1 MQQIIGLDV
10 HKSFIYA
17 CVMEEDG
24 KIVFERKF
32 NNNPDAFDKF
42 LLNVSKEDKIVLE
55 SCSYWQYVYDY
66 LEDAGYNNLTLA
78 NPVQVRL
85 IATSRKKTDRHDAKI
100 LADLLR
106 TNMLPTSYAPPRCV
120 REQRQI
126 TRHKASLTTLR
137 SEVIN
142 KIHAILFRHGMIN
155 ANAISSQKGISWLYS
170 LDLPYPDRYE
180 LDNYIKMVEHITKL
194 IKDTKERID
203 ETADTDP
210 RARLL
215 TTMYGIDNYSALTI
229 VGEIGDIRRFSSSE
243 KLISYAGLNPSV
255 HQSGNTLRTGHISK
269 QGNKNLRWILVQCS
283 HVAVQGD
290 TTLGRFYNRIKKRRG
305 HNIAIVATA
314 RKMLK
319 YAYAMLINN
328 IPYHALQV
336 HKAT

>member
-24 KIVFERKF
+24 KIVFEQKF

-42 LLNVSKEDKIVLE
+42 LLNVNKEDKIVLE

-66 LEDAGYNNLTLA
+66 LEEAGYHNLILA
-78 NPVQVRL
+78 NPIQVRL
-85 IATSRKKTDRHDAKI
+85 IATSRKKTDKNDAKI

-106 TNMLPTSYAPPRCV
+106 TNMLPSSYAPPRCI

-126 TRHKASLTTLR
+126 TRHKASLTVLR
-137 SEVIN
+137 AETAN
-142 KIHAILFRHGMIN
+142 KIHAILARHGMIN
-155 ANAISSQKGISWLYS
+155 ANDIMSKSGIMWLYS

-180 LDNYIKMVEHITKL
+180 LDNYIKIIEHMTEL
-194 IKDTKERID
+194 IKNTKERIN
-203 ETADTDP
+203 ETAESNP
-210 RARLL
+210 GARLL
-215 TTMYGIDNYSALTI
+215 TTMYGIDNYSALMITA
-229 VGEIGDIRRFSSSE
+229 EIGDIRRFNHCT

-255 HQSGNTLRTGHISK
+255 YQSGNTLRTGHISK
-269 QGNKNLRWILVQCS
+269 QGNKNLRWILVQCA

-290 TTLGRFYNRIKKRRG
+290 KTLSRFYNRIKKRRG
-305 HNIAIVATA
+305 HNIAIVAAA

-319 YAYAMLINN
+319 YAYAMLMNN
-328 IPYHALQV
+328 LPYHALQV

>member
-1 MQQIIGLDV
+1 M
-10 HKSFIYA
+10 
-17 CVMEEDG
+17 
-24 KIVFERKF
+24 
-32 NNNPDAFDKF
+32 
-42 LLNVSKEDKIVLE
+42 
-55 SCSYWQYVYDY
+55 
-66 LEDAGYNNLTLA
+66 
-78 NPVQVRL
+78 
-85 IATSRKKTDRHDAKI
+85 
-100 LADLLR
+100 
-106 TNMLPTSYAPPRCV
+106 
-120 REQRQI
+120 
-126 TRHKASLTTLR
+126 
-137 SEVIN
+137 
-142 KIHAILFRHGMIN
+142 
-155 ANAISSQKGISWLYS
+155 
-170 LDLPYPDRYE
+170 
-180 LDNYIKMVEHITKL
+180 

-336 HKAT
+336 HKIT